1 MEDNKKLWQSRT
13 ALTGATII
21 MLAVSEA
28 VINGLTWRECV
39 GAGLGAAVIVFRTVA
54 TKRLT
59 K

>member
-1 MEDNKKLWQSRT
+1 MEDNKKFWQSKT
-13 ALTGATII
+13 FLTGAAII

-28 VINGLTWRECV
+28 VVSGLSWRECV
-39 GAGLGAAVIVFRTVA
+39 GAALGAAVIVFRAVA